1 MSTCKDCIYYEV
13 CKALN
18 KEFKIHPKDY
28 IETDLCAKQCTTFK
42 DKSKFI
48 ELPCNIGDIVYRIFE
63 NASGKV
69 IGKSKVIGVHS
80 KRNNPCLI
88 IDGWEMQNFK
98 EIGKTVFLTEEE
110 AEQALKECE
119 KE

>member
-48 ELPCNIGDIVYRIFE
+48 ELPCKVGDTVYIHFYNREKAKYEVTPIKNIQLSELAVLIEDNEKVYLSDE
-63 NASGKV
+63 
-69 IGKSKVIGVHS
+69 
-80 KRNNPCLI
+80 
-88 IDGWEMQNFK
+88 Q
-98 EIGKTVFLTEEE
+98 

-119 KE
+119 KK